1 MGCASA
7 LGRPCRGACSHEE
20 RRDRVSVDT
29 SARHRTTGLSPR
41 FATLPSGGLNPRRAG
56 VLLSRD
62 TRSADARPMCIS
74 TFTPNPLVAPRVKH
88 DSSQGA
94 SDVRSSSVFRRRYV
108 DASGLCH
115 LGHVLAGVA
124 GSPPCASSSYT
135 SPWAGS
141 HCSRPSRSSTRSGR
155 LCSRQPASVAL
166 GARSDGS
173 HFDFGRT

>member
-74 TFTPNPLVAPRVKH
+74 TFTPNPLAARRVGVLWFLWSGPAAPQSARCYRN
-88 DSSQGA
+88 SSA
-94 SDVRSSSVFRRRYV
+94 P
-108 DASGLCH
+108 
-115 LGHVLAGVA
+115 LG
-124 GSPPCASSSYT
+124 PASSDSARR
-135 SPWAGS
+135 SIAGAERFGLRGKA
-141 HCSRPSRSSTRSGR
+141 HGR
-155 LCSRQPASVAL
+155 LCDKKAIGFPDRPSKAAQVLRAASRRYSE
-166 GARSDGS
+166 
-173 HFDFGRT
+173 